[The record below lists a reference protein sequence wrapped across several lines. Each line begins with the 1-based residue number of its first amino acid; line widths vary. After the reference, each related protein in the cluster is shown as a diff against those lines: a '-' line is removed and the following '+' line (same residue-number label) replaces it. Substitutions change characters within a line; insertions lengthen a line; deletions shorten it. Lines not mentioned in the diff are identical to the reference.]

1 MKICLLPIDSRPC
14 TCVFPQQLAEIA
26 GVELVVP
33 PRGLLGFFKQPSA
46 QVQIATW
53 LDSACEGC
61 DALVISVEQLLY
73 GGLITSRQNERS
85 VKECLAALQ
94 QLRALKKRYPG
105 LRIYANN
112 ILMRTTVSAVSEE
125 SWRWWS
131 QVSVV
136 ACLTYKAAVCPPE
149 EKTACEKALN
159 EARQKVPPA
168 VLEQFFAARARNNAV
183 NHACVALAA
192 EGVLEQLLIL
202 QEDCSEQS
210 LQWLDQKELEEA
222 IEKNGLREKVFL
234 HNGADEASM
243 EQLMLAAAPRRSQAV
258 QVVWLGGNT
267 AFTARYE
274 DRPFAENLA
283 GHMRALNLYP
293 AHEAQDCLCILPPLD
308 KQGDYCPQRVCDGD
322 YSPEQRQ
329 EMAKTVADL
338 YKEGH
343 NCYLLDIAYANGGDP
358 AFIQCLAREMPL
370 LSLCGYA
377 AWNTA
382 SNSLGTILGQLCA
395 SNGQNGVL
403 NRRFTAERLL
413 DDLFYQSTVREKAE
427 RRIHEAGLDFWGF
440 SDRDRAQRIIDE
452 SFADDRPL
460 LQALFKDKI
469 PGFTARL
476 YWPRTF
482 ELEILLKPQ
491 QKV

>member
-1 MKICLLPIDSRPC
+1 MKICLLPLDSRPC

-26 GVELVVP
+26 GVELIAP
-33 PRGLLGFFKQPSA
+33 PRRLLGFFKQPSV
-46 QVQIATW
+46 QTQIAAW
-53 LDSACEGC
+53 LDKACGGC
-61 DALVISVEQLLY
+61 DALVVSVEQLVY
-73 GGLITSRQNERS
+73 GGLIASRQNERS
-85 VKECLAALQ
+85 TEECLAALE
-94 QLRALKKRYPG
+94 QLRALKKRYPT

-125 SWRWWS
+125 SWKWWG

-136 ACLTYKAAVCPPE
+136 ARLTYEAAVCPPE
-149 EKTACEKALN
+149 EKAACEKALD

-168 VLEQFFAARARNNAV
+168 VLEQFFAARARNKAV
-183 NHACVALAA
+183 NHACVALAG
-192 EGVLEQLLIL
+192 EGVFEQLLIL
-202 QEDCSEQS
+202 QEDCSERG
-210 LQWLDQKELEEA
+210 LQWLEQKELEEA

-234 HNGADEASM
+234 HNGTDEAAM
-243 EQLMLAAAPRRSQAV
+243 EQLMLAAQPGRAQAV

-274 DRPFAENLA
+274 DRPFADNLA
-283 GHMRALNLYP
+283 GHMRALDLYP

-308 KQGDYCPQRVCDGD
+308 RQGDYCPQRVCDGD
-322 YSPEQRQ
+322 YTPAQRA
-329 EMAKTVADL
+329 EMAQKVAAL
-338 YKEGH
+338 YQEGH
-343 NCYLLDIAYANGGDP
+343 NCYLLDVAYANGGDP
-358 AFIQCLAREMPL
+358 AFMQRLAQEMPL

-395 SNGQNGVL
+395 SNGQNGPL

-427 RRIHEAGLDFWGF
+427 RRIREAGLDFWGF
-440 SDRDRAQRIIDE
+440 SDQDQAQRILDE
-452 SFADDRPL
+452 SFAGDLSMLRT
-460 LQALFKDKI
+460 LFRDKI

-491 QKV
+491 QKL

>member
-1 MKICLLPIDSRPC
+1 
-14 TCVFPQQLAEIA
+14 
-26 GVELVVP
+26 
-33 PRGLLGFFKQPSA
+33 
-46 QVQIATW
+46 
-53 LDSACEGC
+53 
-61 DALVISVEQLLY
+61 
-73 GGLITSRQNERS
+73 
-85 VKECLAALQ
+85 
-94 QLRALKKRYPG
+94 
-105 LRIYANN
+105 
-112 ILMRTTVSAVSEE
+112 
-125 SWRWWS
+125 
-131 QVSVV
+131 
-136 ACLTYKAAVCPPE
+136 
-149 EKTACEKALN
+149 
-159 EARQKVPPA
+159 
-168 VLEQFFAARARNNAV
+168 
-183 NHACVALAA
+183 
-192 EGVLEQLLIL
+192 
-202 QEDCSEQS
+202 
-210 LQWLDQKELEEA
+210 
-222 IEKNGLREKVFL
+222 
-234 HNGADEASM
+234 
-243 EQLMLAAAPRRSQAV
+243 
-258 QVVWLGGNT
+258 
-267 AFTARYE
+267 
-274 DRPFAENLA
+274 
-283 GHMRALNLYP
+283 MRALNLYP

-338 YKEGH
+338 YQKGH

-440 SDRDRAQRIIDE
+440 SDKVQAQRIIDE

-460 LQALFKDKI
+460 LQALFQDKI

-482 ELEILLKPQ
+482 ELEILLNPQ